1 MTHAAQRDPDAMDV
15 DRGRACLAG
24 AEDVLYND
32 NYRREIERRTH
43 EEDKRMGIDDASK
56 PPFKPREGYHRRQQE
71 MRKGGLAKVTC
82 YNCNQLGHIS
92 RYCPQKR
99 KVKARATQEGPTEQ
113 TPLER
118 ANTWLQGVGGESDE
132 VKNLILQTMWKDE
145 DFPSA

>member
-1 MTHAAQRDPDAMDV
+1 
-15 DRGRACLAG
+15 
-24 AEDVLYND
+24 
-32 NYRREIERRTH
+32 
-43 EEDKRMGIDDASK
+43 
-56 PPFKPREGYHRRQQE
+56 

-99 KVKARATQEGPTEQ
+99 KAKVRAMQEGPEEQ

-118 ANTWLQGVGGESDE
+118 ANTWLRGVGGESDE

-145 DFPSA
+145 DFPST